1 MRDVR
6 LDRIM
11 LIPLELVSTEA
22 LDNLIAEYC
31 LRDWGLNDNECPLT
45 ARRSDVRQALDRGDL
60 LVYFSESDNTARLI
74 PAHRS

>member
-1 MRDVR
+1 
-6 LDRIM
+6 
-11 LIPLELVSTEA
+11 
-22 LDNLIAEYC
+22 
-31 LRDWGLNDNECPLT
+31 LT